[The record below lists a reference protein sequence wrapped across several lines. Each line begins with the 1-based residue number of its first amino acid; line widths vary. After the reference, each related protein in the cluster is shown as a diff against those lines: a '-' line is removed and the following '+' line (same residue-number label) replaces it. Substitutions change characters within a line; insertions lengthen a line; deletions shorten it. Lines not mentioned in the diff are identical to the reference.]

1 MARRTRTEQIAA
13 LKEAE
18 EQKRQRR
25 LALEAQEKQASRK
38 LDTRRKIVTGA
49 AVLAHAALDAS
60 FAASLRDLLDKAV
73 TKPADRDLLADL
85 LRSGSASTGMAS
97 DAQGTSSE
105 PHQPEHSAQPSQPEQ
120 TETYQ
125 G

>member
-49 AVLAHAALDAS
+49 AVLAHAELHPE
-60 FAASLRDLLDKAV
+60 FAAALRSALDKAV
-73 TKPADRDLLADL
+73 TKPADRELLVDLLNPGAA
-85 LRSGSASTGMAS
+85 RTGTAF
-97 DAQGTSSE
+97 DAQATSSE
-105 PHQPEHSAQPSQPEQ
+105 PPAEQSGTAAPSEQ
-120 TETYQ
+120 TEPHQ